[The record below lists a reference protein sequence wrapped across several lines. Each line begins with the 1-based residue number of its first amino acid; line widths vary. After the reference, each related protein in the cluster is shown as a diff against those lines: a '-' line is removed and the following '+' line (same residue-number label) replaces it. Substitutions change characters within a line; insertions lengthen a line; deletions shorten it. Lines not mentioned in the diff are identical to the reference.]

1 MTTPVVSEVSIC
13 NQALSW
19 LGENLII
26 SLDDDTKAAGLCK
39 TNYYS
44 LRDAVLEARDWT
56 FAQKRDIPAPLATPP
71 VWGYSQQFQLPADL
85 LRVIFVGTN
94 DDPQERSPA
103 EDWLREQDKI
113 LANYEVIYIRYVARI
128 EDPNKF
134 SMNFVQALA
143 GRLAADLAM
152 PLTNS
157 RGLQSDMYKLYG
169 TKLAE
174 ATAFDQMQGKSR
186 IIRADDLRVRARL
199 GGSF

>member
-1 MTTPVVSEVSIC
+1 MTTPSISEVSIS

-19 LGENLII
+19 LGEELLI
-26 SLDDDTKAAGLCK
+26 SLDDASKAASLCK
-39 TNYYS
+39 LNYYP

-56 FAQKRDIPAPLATPP
+56 FAQKRDVPAVLLTAPT
-71 VWGYSQQFQLPADL
+71 WGYSHQFQLPADL
-85 LRVIFVGTN
+85 LRIIFVGQN
-94 DDPQERSPA
+94 DDPEERNPVDS
-103 EDWLREQDKI
+103 WVREQDKI
-113 LANYEVIYIRYVARI
+113 LANYNVVYIRYAARI

-134 SMNFVQALA
+134 SLSFVQALA
-143 GRLAADLAM
+143 ARLAADLAM